1 MGLGISA
8 PISNQGTSGQVQ
20 NGTQQAQDGWFP
32 EGTQATQWDEEMND
46 LLETLESSRPEG
58 VAPVVPGGGAVGV
71 APVTGEEWA
80 WEATMVEL

>member
-1 MGLGISA
+1 
-8 PISNQGTSGQVQ
+8 
-20 NGTQQAQDGWFP
+20 
-32 EGTQATQWDEEMND
+32 MND

-58 VAPVVPGGGAVGV
+58 VSPVVPGGGAVGV